1 MKDFTVGKPL
11 KEIFF
16 FSLPILMGSAFQQ
29 LYNVVDSMVVGKF
42 IGTEA
47 LAAVG
52 ASFPL
57 TFLVVSLFIGIGTG
71 FTVVVSQYF
80 GAKKFAE
87 IKRTLDTLILST
99 IAMTLILSVLGVISA
114 KWILRWIGLE
124 ENIIPDATIYL
135 QIYFGGIFFQFL
147 FAGVNAVIRG
157 LGDSKTPMN
166 FLIISTALNV
176 ILDILFVVVF
186 KWGVSGVGIATIL
199 AQIISLGV
207 MLIVLNKKYPQFFD
221 FSIRKFIFDK
231 IIFKQAIKVGLPT
244 GLQVGFVALGS
255 IMIFLIVSPFGT
267 NAIAA
272 YSVVM
277 RLDSFA
283 TLPVMNLA
291 TALSTFVGQNV
302 GAGKY
307 ERVKMGLMDTLKISL
322 AFSIVLSLTLIFLSD
337 FLMTLFTDDAE
348 VIQIG
353 ARSLHIIA
361 PFYII
366 FAGMFTLQ
374 GCLRGVGAVM
384 IPMFCTLISLWL
396 VRIPLAWYLGKILAL
411 EGVWWST
418 PGSWFMG
425 ALLMGIYFA
434 SGHWKKVKV
443 INN

>member
-29 LYNVVDSMVVGKF
+29 LYNVVDSMVVGQF
-42 IGTEA
+42 IGKEA

-80 GAKKFAE
+80 GAKKLPE
-87 IKRTLDTLILST
+87 IKRTFDTLVVSIL
-99 IAMTLILSVLGVISA
+99 AMTLAISVLGVA
-114 KWILRWIGLE
+114 GAEWILRLMGLE
-124 ENIIPDATIYL
+124 EAIIPDATIYL

-147 FAGVNAVIRG
+147 LAGINAVIRG

-166 FLIISTALNV
+166 FLILATVLNIV
-176 ILDILFVVVF
+176 LDILFVVVF
-186 KWGVSGVGIATIL
+186 GWGIPGVGVATIL
-199 AQIISLGV
+199 AQVIT
-207 MLIVLNKKYPQFFD
+207 LIVMFFALNKKYPQFFD
-221 FSIRKFIFDK
+221 FSIRKFVFDK
-231 IIFKQAIKVGLPT
+231 IIFGQAFKVGLPT
-244 GLQVGFVALGS
+244 GLQIGFVALGG
-255 IMIFLIVSPFGT
+255 IIIFKIVAPFGT
-267 NAIAA
+267 DAIAG
-272 YSVVM
+272 YSVAM

-283 TLPVMNLA
+283 TLPAMNLA

-307 ERVKMGLMDTLKISL
+307 GRVKTGLIDTLKISL
-322 AFSIVLSLTLIFLSD
+322 LFSIVLSLGLLF
-337 FLMTLFTDDAE
+337 FAEPLMRLFTDDVT
-348 VIQIG
+348 VIEIG
-353 ARSLHIIA
+353 AKFLHIIA

-366 FAGMFTLQ
+366 FAVMFTLQ

-384 IPMFCTLISLWL
+384 VPMFCTLISLWL
-396 VRIPLAWYLGKILAL
+396 VRIPLAWYMGDAMGL
-411 EGVWWST
+411 EGIWWSA
-418 PGSWFMG
+418 PVSWFIG

-434 SGHWKKVKV
+434 TGRWKNVKV
-443 INN
+443 IS